1 MFGMDSNKTPSE
13 IIAELCVEAGISKSE
28 LARRLEIT
36 PSQITR
42 ILNGDTKTISSDI
55 LIKLTKLFGVSADYL
70 LGITDKKEIIKEKHT
85 TRVPMLLMSSAFPLG
100 RCIEFIESIDDV
112 QQKEMAYAEYYYF
125 SGRHEKAV
133 EYAEMYLN
141 CEDIMLKLSASLIYT
156 FANLSLDRIHSA
168 RFGLDRLKEYLK
180 EAMLEETDKKT
191 RACCVF
197 VATAAHTLLHIP
209 VGDLPPLAEYLS
221 EFTKGM
227 QLWGAYVLAHKA
239 YLVKDYQRSLGIVQ
253 TCLMTCSK
261 VYPIAMIYLNLV
273 VAMDLMNLK
282 ETDKAKVYFMKVWEI
297 SRPDNLIEG
306 IGEHHGLLQGL
317 IETCMKK
324 DYPEDYARII
334 NITYKFSAGWRRI
347 HNPDTNEDVADNLT
361 TTEFTI
367 AMLANRGWTN
377 KEISEYLEITP
388 RTVKQHLTC
397 VFNKLNIENR
407 KQLKNFML
415 R

>member
-1 MFGMDSNKTPSE
+1 MDSNKTPSE

-112 QQKEMAYAEYYYF
+112 PEKEMAYAEYYYF
-125 SGRHEKAV
+125 RGRHEKAV

-168 RFGLDRLKEYLK
+168 RFGLERLKEYLK

-377 KEISEYLEITP
+377 KEISEYLEINP

>member
-1 MFGMDSNKTPSE
+1 MDSNKTPSE

-112 QQKEMAYAEYYYF
+112 PQKEMAYAEYYYF

-168 RFGLDRLKEYLK
+168 RFGLERLKEYLK

-197 VATAAHTLLHIP
+197 VATARHTLLHIP

-334 NITYKFSAGWRRI
+334 NITYKFSAGWCRI

>member
-1 MFGMDSNKTPSE
+1 MDSNKTPSE

-85 TRVPMLLMSSAFPLG
+85 TRVPILLMSSAFPLG

-112 QQKEMAYAEYYYF
+112 PQKEMAYAEYYYF

-168 RFGLDRLKEYLK
+168 RFGLERLKEYLK

>member
-1 MFGMDSNKTPSE
+1 MDSNKTPSE

-112 QQKEMAYAEYYYF
+112 PQKEMAYAEYYYF

-168 RFGLDRLKEYLK
+168 RFGLERLKEYLK

-197 VATAAHTLLHIP
+197 VATAAHTLLHIS

>member
-1 MFGMDSNKTPSE
+1 MDSNKTPSE

-112 QQKEMAYAEYYYF
+112 PQKEMAYAEYYYF

-168 RFGLDRLKEYLK
+168 RFGLERLKEYLK

-334 NITYKFSAGWRRI
+334 NIIYKFSAGWRRI

>member
-1 MFGMDSNKTPSE
+1 MDSNKTPSE
-13 IIAELCVEAGISKSE
+13 IIAELCVEAGILKSE

-112 QQKEMAYAEYYYF
+112 PQKEMAYAEYYYF

-168 RFGLDRLKEYLK
+168 RFGLERLKEYLK

-273 VAMDLMNLK
+273 AAMDLMNLK

-347 HNPDTNEDVADNLT
+347 HNPDTNENVADNLT

>member
-1 MFGMDSNKTPSE
+1 MDSNKTPSE

-112 QQKEMAYAEYYYF
+112 PQKEMAYAEYYYF

-168 RFGLDRLKEYLK
+168 RFGLERLKEYLK

-261 VYPIAMIYLNLV
+261 VYPRAMIYLNLV

-317 IETCMKK
+317 IEACMKK

-334 NITYKFSAGWRRI
+334 DITYKFSAGWRRI

>member
-1 MFGMDSNKTPSE
+1 MDSNKTPSE

-42 ILNGDTKTISSDI
+42 ILNGNTKTISSDI

-70 LGITDKKEIIKEKHT
+70 LGITDKKEIIKEKNT

-112 QQKEMAYAEYYYF
+112 PQKEMAYAEYYYF

-168 RFGLDRLKEYLK
+168 RFGLERLKEYLK

-297 SRPDNLIEG
+297 SMPDNLIEG

>member
-1 MFGMDSNKTPSE
+1 MDSNKTPSE

-112 QQKEMAYAEYYYF
+112 PQKEMAYAEYYYF

-168 RFGLDRLKEYLK
+168 RFGLERLKEYLK

-282 ETDKAKVYFMKVWEI
+282 ETDKAKVYFMKAWEI

-334 NITYKFSAGWRRI
+334 NITYKFSAGWHRI

>member
-1 MFGMDSNKTPSE
+1 MDSNKTPSE

-112 QQKEMAYAEYYYF
+112 PQKEMAYAEYYYF

-168 RFGLDRLKEYLK
+168 RFGLERLKEYLK

-239 YLVKDYQRSLGIVQ
+239 YLVKEYQRSLGIVQ

>member
-1 MFGMDSNKTPSE
+1 MDSNKTPSE
-13 IIAELCVEAGISKSE
+13 IIAQLCVEAGISKSE

-112 QQKEMAYAEYYYF
+112 PQKEMAYAEYYYF

-141 CEDIMLKLSASLIYT
+141 CEDMMLKLSASLIYT
-156 FANLSLDRIHSA
+156 FANLSLDRIHLA
-168 RFGLDRLKEYLK
+168 RFGLERLKEYLK

>member
-1 MFGMDSNKTPSE
+1 MDSNKTPSE

-112 QQKEMAYAEYYYF
+112 PQKEMAYAEYYYF

-168 RFGLDRLKEYLK
+168 RFGLERLKEYLK

-221 EFTKGM
+221 EFTKGI

>member
-1 MFGMDSNKTPSE
+1 MDSNKTPSE

-112 QQKEMAYAEYYYF
+112 PQKEMAYAEYYYF

-141 CEDIMLKLSASLIYT
+141 CEDMMLKLSASLIYT

-168 RFGLDRLKEYLK
+168 RFGLERLKEYLK

-306 IGEHHGLLQGL
+306 IGEHHGLLQEL

>member
-1 MFGMDSNKTPSE
+1 MDSNKTPSE

-112 QQKEMAYAEYYYF
+112 PQKEMAYAEYYYF

-168 RFGLDRLKEYLK
+168 RFGLERLKEYLK

-253 TCLMTCSK
+253 TCLMTCRK

-317 IETCMKK
+317 IEACMKK

>member
-1 MFGMDSNKTPSE
+1 MDSNKTPSE

-112 QQKEMAYAEYYYF
+112 PQKEMAYAEYYYF

-168 RFGLDRLKEYLK
+168 RFGLERLKEYLK

-221 EFTKGM
+221 EFTKEM

-317 IETCMKK
+317 IEACMKK

-334 NITYKFSAGWRRI
+334 DITYKFSAGWRRI

-361 TTEFTI
+361 TTEFAI
-367 AMLANRGWTN
+367 AMLANKGWTN
-377 KEISEYLEITP
+377 KEIAEYLGITQ

>member
-1 MFGMDSNKTPSE
+1 MDSNKTPSE

-55 LIKLTKLFGVSADYL
+55 LIKLTKLFGVSGDYL
-70 LGITDKKEIIKEKHT
+70 MGITDKKEIIKEKHT

-112 QQKEMAYAEYYYF
+112 PQKEMAYAEYYYF

-168 RFGLDRLKEYLK
+168 RFGLERLNEYLK

-261 VYPIAMIYLNLV
+261 TYPIAMIYLNLV
-273 VAMDLMNLK
+273 AAMDLINMK
-282 ETDKAKVYFMKVWEI
+282 ETEKAKIYFMKAWEI
-297 SRPDNLIEG
+297 SKPDDLIEG

-317 IETCMKK
+317 IEACMKK

-334 NITYKFSAGWRRI
+334 DITYKFSAGWRRI

-361 TTEFTI
+361 TTEFAI
-367 AMLANRGWTN
+367 AMLANKGWTN
-377 KEISEYLEITP
+377 KEIAEYLGITQ

>member
-1 MFGMDSNKTPSE
+1 MDSNKTPSE

-42 ILNGDTKTISSDI
+42 ILNGDTNTISSDI

-112 QQKEMAYAEYYYF
+112 PQKEMAYAEYYYF

-168 RFGLDRLKEYLK
+168 RFGLERLKEYLK

-334 NITYKFSAGWRRI
+334 NITYKFSAGWCRI

>member
-1 MFGMDSNKTPSE
+1 MDSNKTPSE

-112 QQKEMAYAEYYYF
+112 PQKEMAYAEYYYF

-156 FANLSLDRIHSA
+156 FAHLSLDRIHSA
-168 RFGLDRLKEYLK
+168 RFGLERLKEYLK

>member
-1 MFGMDSNKTPSE
+1 MDSNKTPSE

-112 QQKEMAYAEYYYF
+112 PQKEMAYAEFYYF
-125 SGRHEKAV
+125 CGRHEKAV
-133 EYAEMYLN
+133 EFAVMYLN

-168 RFGLDRLKEYLK
+168 RFGLERLKEYLK

-191 RACCVF
+191 RACCVY

-282 ETDKAKVYFMKVWEI
+282 ETDKAKVYFIKVWEI

-317 IETCMKK
+317 IEACMKK

-334 NITYKFSAGWRRI
+334 DITYKFSAGWRRI

-361 TTEFTI
+361 TTEFAI
-367 AMLANRGWTN
+367 AMLANKGWTN
-377 KEISEYLEITP
+377 KEIAEYLGITQ

>member
-1 MFGMDSNKTPSE
+1 MDSNKTPSE

-85 TRVPMLLMSSAFPLG
+85 TRVPMVLMSSAFPLG

-112 QQKEMAYAEYYYF
+112 PQKEMAYAEYYYF

-168 RFGLDRLKEYLK
+168 RFGLERLKEYLK

-317 IETCMKK
+317 IEACMKK

-334 NITYKFSAGWRRI
+334 DITYKFSAGWRRI

>member
-1 MFGMDSNKTPSE
+1 MDSNKTPSE

-112 QQKEMAYAEYYYF
+112 PQKEMAYAEYYYF
-125 SGRHEKAV
+125 IGRHEKAV

-168 RFGLDRLKEYLK
+168 RFGLERLKEYLK

-317 IETCMKK
+317 IEACMKK

-334 NITYKFSAGWRRI
+334 DITYKFSAGWRRI

-397 VFNKLNIENR
+397 VFNKVNIENR

>member
-1 MFGMDSNKTPSE
+1 MDSNKTPSE
-13 IIAELCVEAGISKSE
+13 IIAELCVEACISKSE

-112 QQKEMAYAEYYYF
+112 PQKEMAYAEYYYF

-168 RFGLDRLKEYLK
+168 RFGLERLKEYFK
-180 EAMLEETDKKT
+180 EAMLEETDNKT

-209 VGDLPPLAEYLS
+209 AGDLPPLAEYLS

-282 ETDKAKVYFMKVWEI
+282 ETDKAKVYFMKAWEI

>member
-1 MFGMDSNKTPSE
+1 MDSNKTPSE

-112 QQKEMAYAEYYYF
+112 PQKEMAYAEYYYF

-168 RFGLDRLKEYLK
+168 RFGLERLKEYLK

-317 IETCMKK
+317 IYACMKK
-324 DYPEDYARII
+324 DYPEDNSRII
-334 NITYKFSAGWRRI
+334 DITYKFSAGWRRI

-361 TTEFTI
+361 TTEFAI
-367 AMLANRGWTN
+367 AMLANKGWTN
-377 KEISEYLEITP
+377 KEIAEYLGITQ

>member
-1 MFGMDSNKTPSE
+1 MDSNKTPSE

-112 QQKEMAYAEYYYF
+112 PQKEMAYAEYYYF

-141 CEDIMLKLSASLIYT
+141 CEDMMLKLSASLIYT

-168 RFGLDRLKEYLK
+168 RFGLERLKEYLK

-221 EFTKGM
+221 EFTKEM

>member
-1 MFGMDSNKTPSE
+1 MDSNKTPSE

-112 QQKEMAYAEYYYF
+112 PQKEMAYAEYYYF

-156 FANLSLDRIHSA
+156 FANLSLDKIHSA
-168 RFGLDRLKEYLK
+168 RFGLERLKEYLK

-297 SRPDNLIEG
+297 SKPDDLIEG

-317 IETCMKK
+317 IEACMKK

-334 NITYKFSAGWRRI
+334 DITYKFSAGWRRI

-361 TTEFTI
+361 TTEFAI
-367 AMLANRGWTN
+367 AMLANKGWTN
-377 KEISEYLEITP
+377 KEIAEYLGITQ

>member
-1 MFGMDSNKTPSE
+1 MDSNKTPSE

-112 QQKEMAYAEYYYF
+112 PQKEMAYAEYYYF

-168 RFGLDRLKEYLK
+168 RFGLERLKEYLK

-282 ETDKAKVYFMKVWEI
+282 ETDKAKVYFMKAWEI

-397 VFNKLNIENR
+397 VFNKLNIENKR
-407 KQLKNFML
+407 WTK
-415 R
+415 

>member
-1 MFGMDSNKTPSE
+1 MDSNKTPSE

-112 QQKEMAYAEYYYF
+112 PQKEMAYAEYYYF

-168 RFGLDRLKEYLK
+168 RFGLERLKEYLK

-317 IETCMKK
+317 IEACMKK

-334 NITYKFSAGWRRI
+334 DITYKFSAGWRRI
-347 HNPDTNEDVADNLT
+347 HNPDTNEDVVDNLT

>member
-1 MFGMDSNKTPSE
+1 MDSNKTPSE

-100 RCIEFIESIDDV
+100 RRIEFIESIDDV
-112 QQKEMAYAEYYYF
+112 PQKEMAYAEYYYF

-168 RFGLDRLKEYLK
+168 RFGLERLKEYLK

-306 IGEHHGLLQGL
+306 IGEHHGILQGL

>member
-1 MFGMDSNKTPSE
+1 MDSNKTPSE

-112 QQKEMAYAEYYYF
+112 PQKEMAYAEYYYF

-168 RFGLDRLKEYLK
+168 RFGLERLKEYLK

-317 IETCMKK
+317 IEACMKK

-334 NITYKFSAGWRRI
+334 DITYKFSAGWRRI

-361 TTEFTI
+361 TTEFAI
-367 AMLANRGWTN
+367 AMLANKGWTN
-377 KEISEYLEITP
+377 KEIAEYLGITQ

>member
-1 MFGMDSNKTPSE
+1 MDSNKTPSE

-100 RCIEFIESIDDV
+100 MCIEFIESIDDV
-112 QQKEMAYAEYYYF
+112 PQKEMAYAEYYYF

-168 RFGLDRLKEYLK
+168 RFGLERLKEYLK

-261 VYPIAMIYLNLV
+261 TYPIAMIYLNLV
-273 VAMDLMNLK
+273 AAMDLINMK
-282 ETDKAKVYFMKVWEI
+282 ETEKAKIYFMKAWEI
-297 SRPDNLIEG
+297 SKPDDLIEG

-317 IETCMKK
+317 IEACMKK

-334 NITYKFSAGWRRI
+334 DITYKFSAGWRRI

-361 TTEFTI
+361 TTEFAI
-367 AMLANRGWTN
+367 AMLANKGWTN
-377 KEISEYLEITP
+377 KEIAEYLGITQ

>member
-1 MFGMDSNKTPSE
+1 MDSNKTPSE

-42 ILNGDTKTISSDI
+42 ILNGDTKAISSDI

-112 QQKEMAYAEYYYF
+112 PQKEMAYAEYYYF

-168 RFGLDRLKEYLK
+168 RFGLERLKEYLK

-317 IETCMKK
+317 IEACMKK

-334 NITYKFSAGWRRI
+334 DITYKFSAGWRRI

>member
-1 MFGMDSNKTPSE
+1 MDSNKTPSE

-112 QQKEMAYAEYYYF
+112 PQKEMAYAEYYYF

-168 RFGLDRLKEYLK
+168 RFGLERLKEYLK

-239 YLVKDYQRSLGIVQ
+239 YLVKDYQRSLGIAQ

-317 IETCMKK
+317 IEACMKK

-334 NITYKFSAGWRRI
+334 DITYKFSAGWRRI

>member
-1 MFGMDSNKTPSE
+1 MDSNKTPSE

-112 QQKEMAYAEYYYF
+112 PQKEMAYAEYYYF

-156 FANLSLDRIHSA
+156 FANHSLDRIHSA
-168 RFGLDRLKEYLK
+168 RFGLERLKEYLK

-317 IETCMKK
+317 IEACMKK

-334 NITYKFSAGWRRI
+334 DITYKFSAGWRRI

>member
-1 MFGMDSNKTPSE
+1 MDSNKTPSE

-112 QQKEMAYAEYYYF
+112 PQKEMAYAEYYYF

-168 RFGLDRLKEYLK
+168 RFGPERLKEYLK

>member
-1 MFGMDSNKTPSE
+1 MDSNKTPSE

-112 QQKEMAYAEYYYF
+112 PQKEMAYAEYYYF

-168 RFGLDRLKEYLK
+168 RFGLERLKEYLK

-282 ETDKAKVYFMKVWEI
+282 ETDKAKVYFMKAWEI

-367 AMLANRGWTN
+367 AMLDNRGWTN

>member
-1 MFGMDSNKTPSE
+1 MDSNKTPSE

-112 QQKEMAYAEYYYF
+112 PQKEMAYAEYYYF

-168 RFGLDRLKEYLK
+168 RFGLERLKEYLK

-317 IETCMKK
+317 IEACMKK

-334 NITYKFSAGWRRI
+334 DTTYKFSAGWRRI

>member
-1 MFGMDSNKTPSE
+1 MDSNKTPSE

-28 LARRLEIT
+28 LARRMEIT

-112 QQKEMAYAEYYYF
+112 PQKEMAYAEYYYF

-141 CEDIMLKLSASLIYT
+141 CEDIMLKLLASLIYT

-168 RFGLDRLKEYLK
+168 RFGLERLKEYLK
-180 EAMLEETDKKT
+180 EAMAEETDKKT

-261 VYPIAMIYLNLV
+261 TYPIAMIYLNLV
-273 VAMDLMNLK
+273 AAMDLINMK
-282 ETDKAKVYFMKVWEI
+282 ETEKAKIYFMKAWEI
-297 SRPDNLIEG
+297 SKLDDLIEG

-317 IETCMKK
+317 IEACMKK

-334 NITYKFSAGWRRI
+334 DITYKFSAGWRRI

-361 TTEFTI
+361 TTEFAI
-367 AMLANRGWTN
+367 AMLANKGWTN
-377 KEISEYLEITP
+377 KEIAEYLGITQ

>member
-1 MFGMDSNKTPSE
+1 MDSNKTPSE

-112 QQKEMAYAEYYYF
+112 PQKEMAYAEYYYF

-168 RFGLDRLKEYLK
+168 RFGLERLKEYLK

-282 ETDKAKVYFMKVWEI
+282 ETDKAKVYFMKAWEI
-297 SRPDNLIEG
+297 SRPDHLIEG

-317 IETCMKK
+317 IETCRKK

>member
-1 MFGMDSNKTPSE
+1 MDSNKTPSE

-112 QQKEMAYAEYYYF
+112 PQKEMAYAEYYYF

-156 FANLSLDRIHSA
+156 FANLSLDRIHLA
-168 RFGLDRLKEYLK
+168 RFGLERLKEYLK

-273 VAMDLMNLK
+273 VAMDLINMK
-282 ETDKAKVYFMKVWEI
+282 ETEKAKIYFMKAWEI
-297 SRPDNLIEG
+297 SKPDDLIEG

-317 IETCMKK
+317 IEACMKK

-334 NITYKFSAGWRRI
+334 DITYKFSAGWRRI

-361 TTEFTI
+361 TTEFAI
-367 AMLANRGWTN
+367 AMLANKGWTN
-377 KEISEYLEITP
+377 KEIAEYLGITQ